1 MKRLRKEQRL
11 LSKKKAEKL
20 AKKLAKNG
28 ETADSKKQTTKKEK
42 RQVEI
47 DEEEFTYST
56 DLWDYEDS

>member
-1 MKRLRKEQRL
+1 M